1 MKNFVRLLVSVLA
14 LAVLATAASPA
25 GADDWRYRD
34 RDIHKFRHHD
44 LDAWRHGRWRHERH
58 NGVRAWW
65 WFSGGLWYFYP
76 RPVYPYP
83 DPYIPPYAVIP
94 PPVDAPPAYWYYC
107 RNPRGYYPYVPR
119 CYGYWHKVPAAP

>member
-1 MKNFVRLLVSVLA
+1 MRIFRRLLGA
-14 LAVLATAASPA
+14 FATACVLATASAPA
-25 GADDWRYRD
+25 GADDWLYRD
-34 RDIHKFRHHD
+34 RDIHRFRHHY
-44 LDAWRHGRWRHERH
+44 LDAWLHGRWRHERH
-58 NGVRAWW
+58 NGVRGWW

-83 DPYIPPYAVIP
+83 DPYVPPYAVVP

-107 RNPRGYYPYVPR
+107 SNPRGYFPYVPQ